1 MSGKKIK
8 PISPA
13 EAEANYKI
21 LPEVV
26 QAVNELITEK
36 YKGKGSFT
44 LMQNEVINRIM
55 KFCKANKTKMTREK
69 LFDEHHMDF
78 ETYFEKEG
86 WKIIYD
92 KPGYNETYEAS
103 FKFTPKKNK

>member
-44 LMQNEVINRIM
+44 
-55 KFCKANKTKMTREK
+55 
-69 LFDEHHMDF
+69 
-78 ETYFEKEG
+78 
-86 WKIIYD
+86 
-92 KPGYNETYEAS
+92 
-103 FKFTPKKNK
+103 